1 MANEVQD
8 ILRRHL
14 EHLKA
19 TIIAR
24 IAENNRNVTG
34 RTAASL
40 TISVSGNSGS
50 LTGSGSFLAIE
61 RGRGG
66 GKVPYNFVGII
77 REWIVNKGISYKPIP
92 AKRKN
97 VKYTPMERGLNSF
110 AGAVAYKIMKEGSRM
125 HRDNLYNDI
134 YTSAVNEELEALA
147 GELVIT
153 SAQSIAKINREL

>member
-1 MANEVQD
+1 MANAIQD
-8 ILRRHL
+8 ILLRHL
-14 EHLKA
+14 EHLKS

-40 TISVSGNSGS
+40 AITVSGNSGS

-61 RGRGG
+61 RGRGA

-77 REWIVNKGISYKPIP
+77 KEWIVNKGISYKPIP

-134 YTSAVNEELEALA
+134 YTTAVNEELDSLA
-147 GELVIT
+147 SELVIT
-153 SAQSIAKINREL
+153 SAQSIAAINREL